1 MSGGSQDRHPSGL
14 TTKPHVE
21 QSHCN
26 YNSRRGSNTN
36 GGKGSGYGSTFQWG
50 SDCTNGSGIE
60 NGWKN
65 FPGAKIQNSPGRE
78 AFPGGWS
85 DNQISS
91 TSNGNWSGGD
101 ENVTKCSW
109 VVKNIVG
116 REGES
121 ATANDAWG
129 GGKSSNTGVK
139 DGKQNGNFLNKNSDT
154 SGGRDWV
161 SGQRGSGIDSG
172 GNWGIVSNDNWGRA
186 GGNANDKESCGW
198 GEWRASR
205 SGGSGTKDVGPRNE
219 DWGDKSHGGR
229 LNIDL
234 GIKEG
239 GRGTI
244 TSGNGSRVS
253 NSWVDGRDGA
263 ATSLSSWAAGGNN
276 DVKKSDD
283 WGAWGDRKSGNSG
296 ANKGKGNDNWG
307 NKKNTGWDGCAG
319 GSKESGSDTVT
330 SGNGCKVS
338 NSWVDGRDGAATGL
352 SSWAAGGN
360 NDVKKSDDWGGWG
373 DRKSGNSDANKGKGN
388 DIWGNKKNTGWD
400 GCAGGSKESG
410 SDTVTSSGNGCKVN
424 NSWVDGRDGAAT
436 GLRSWAAGGNNDG
449 KKSDYVGAWGESKSG
464 NSGANKGKG
473 NDNWGNKKNSGWD
486 GCAGG
491 SKESGKDTVTSGNV
505 CTERNNRFDSRD
517 GAATSLRSWA
527 SGSNNDGKK
536 SDNWGS
542 WEDRKS
548 GNSGNSGVKKGQGN
562 DNWGNKNTNGW
573 EGCDRGSRQSGS
585 DVGTVNYRG
594 GVSNSGWGDC
604 KVGTY
609 TNVGWGASGENV
621 GKKGLGN
628 ENWGNKKTIGLEG
641 CSRQSGSD
649 AGAGNNAIGVSNASW
664 GCKGGT
670 STNVGWGAGGKNV
683 GKKGQGNDNWS
694 NKKTTGWDGCDRGSR
709 QSGSDAGTVNI
720 GGGVSNAGWGDFK
733 GGAATNGGWGAVG
746 ENAGKKRGGTGVWGN
761 KNNAGRGGGRAWH
774 SAAEPGSEVKN
785 ASWGERSGNR
795 GNKNNTRWYGSD
807 SGSRPSAGGARTGDN
822 GGGVSSSGWGN
833 SKRGAAASGGWG
845 ASGAKDGPKSGGWG
859 EWGKKKSNAETD
871 SKAKNAGW
879 GASSG
884 WK

>member
-1 MSGGSQDRHPSGL
+1 MGGSREKNEINRRGQSCPERNTLSAPGSQGKNDSMSGGSQDRHPSGL

-26 YNSRRGSNTN
+26 YNSRRESNTN
-36 GGKGSGYGSTFQWG
+36 GGKGSGYGSNFQWG

-109 VVKNIVG
+109 GVKNIVG

-129 GGKSSNTGVK
+129 GGKSSNTSVK
-139 DGKQNGNFLNKNSDT
+139 DGKQNINCLNKNSDT

-198 GEWRASR
+198 GEWGGSR

-219 DWGDKSHGGR
+219 DWGDKSHGGW

-234 GIKEG
+234 GGKEG

-244 TSGNGSRVS
+244 FSGNGSRVS

-296 ANKGKGNDNWG
+296 ASKGKGNDNWG
-307 NKKNTGWDGCAG
+307 NKKNTGWDGCAE
-319 GSKESGSDTVT
+319 GSKESGSDTVI

-338 NSWVDGRDGAATGL
+338 NSWVDGRDGAAAGL

-360 NDVKKSDDWGGWG
+360 NDVKKSDDWGAWG
-373 DRKSGNSDANKGKGN
+373 DRKSGNSGANKGKGN
-388 DIWGNKKNTGWD
+388 DSWGNKKNTGWD
-400 GCAGGSKESG
+400 GCAGG
-410 SDTVTSSGNGCKVN
+410 
-424 NSWVDGRDGAAT
+424 R
-436 GLRSWAAGGNNDG
+436 
-449 KKSDYVGAWGESKSG
+449 
-464 NSGANKGKG
+464 
-473 NDNWGNKKNSGWD
+473 
-486 GCAGG
+486 
-491 SKESGKDTVTSGNV
+491 KESGKDTVTSGNV
-505 CTERNNRFDSRD
+505 CTERNSRVDSRD
-517 GAATSLRSWA
+517 RAATSLRSWA

-542 WEDRKS
+542 WENRK
-548 GNSGNSGVKKGQGN
+548 SGNSGVKKGQGN
-562 DNWGNKNTNGW
+562 DNWGNKKTNGW

-585 DVGTVNYRG
+585 DVGTVHNRC
-594 GVSNSGWGDC
+594 GVSNAGWGDC
-604 KVGTY
+604 KGGTS

-628 ENWGNKKTIGLEG
+628 KNWGNKKTAGWEG

-649 AGAGNNAIGVSNASW
+649 AGAGNNAVGVSNASW
-664 GCKGGT
+664 GCKRGT
-670 STNVGWGAGGKNV
+670 STNVGWGAGGENV

-720 GGGVSNAGWGDFK
+720 GGGVSNAGWGDCK

-746 ENAGKKRGGTGVWGN
+746 ENTGKKSGGMGEWGN

-795 GNKNNTRWYGSD
+795 GNKNNTRWDGSD
-807 SGSRPSAGGARTGDN
+807 SVSRPSGGGTRTGDN
-822 GGGVSSSGWGN
+822 GGGVSSGGWGN
-833 SKRGAAASGGWG
+833 SKGGAAASGGWG

-879 GASSG
+879 GANSG

>member
-1 MSGGSQDRHPSGL
+1 MSGGSQERHPSGL

-26 YNSRRGSNTN
+26 YNSRRESNTN
-36 GGKGSGYGSTFQWG
+36 RGKGSGYGSTFQWG

-78 AFPGGWS
+78 AFPGGWN

-109 VVKNIVG
+109 GVKNIVG

-121 ATANDAWG
+121 ATANDAWAG
-129 GGKSSNTGVK
+129 GGKSSNTVVK
-139 DGKQNGNFLNKNSDT
+139 DGKQNGNCLNKNSDT
-154 SGGRDWV
+154 SGGHDWV
-161 SGQRGSGIDSG
+161 SGQRRSGIDSG

-198 GEWRASR
+198 GEWGGSR

-234 GIKEG
+234 GSKEG

-263 ATSLSSWAAGGNN
+263 ATSLSSWAADGNN
-276 DVKKSDD
+276 DVKRSDD

-296 ANKGKGNDNWG
+296 GNKGKGNDNWG

-319 GSKESGSDTVT
+319 GSKESGSDNVT

-338 NSWVDGRDGAATGL
+338 NSWVG
-352 SSWAAGGN
+352 
-360 NDVKKSDDWGGWG
+360 
-373 DRKSGNSDANKGKGN
+373 
-388 DIWGNKKNTGWD
+388 
-400 GCAGGSKESG
+400 
-410 SDTVTSSGNGCKVN
+410 
-424 NSWVDGRDGAAT
+424 GRDGAAT

-473 NDNWGNKKNSGWD
+473 NNNWGNKKNAGWD
-486 GCAGG
+486 GCAGV

-505 CTERNNRFDSRD
+505 CTERSSRVDSRD

-527 SGSNNDGKK
+527 SDSNNAGKK

-548 GNSGNSGVKKGQGN
+548 GNSGVKKGQGN
-562 DNWGNKNTNGW
+562 DNWGNKKTNGW

-585 DVGTVNYRG
+585 DVGTVNNRG
-594 GVSNSGWGDC
+594 GVSNAGWGDC

-628 ENWGNKKTIGLEG
+628 ENWGNKKTIGWEG
-641 CSRQSGSD
+641 CSRQSNSD
-649 AGAGNNAIGVSNASW
+649 AGAGNNAVRVSNASW

-670 STNVGWGAGGKNV
+670 STKVGWGAGGENV

-746 ENAGKKRGGTGVWGN
+746 ENAGKKSGGTGEWGN
-761 KNNAGRGGGRAWH
+761 KNNAGRGGERAWH

-795 GNKNNTRWYGSD
+795 GNKNNTRWDGSD
-807 SGSRPSAGGARTGDN
+807 SGSRPSGGGARTGDN
-822 GGGVSSSGWGN
+822 GGGVRSGGWGN
-833 SKRGAAASGGWG
+833 SKGGAAASVGWG
-845 ASGAKDGPKSGGWG
+845 TSGAKDGPKSGGWG

-879 GASSG
+879 GANSG